1 MTFSQLSR
9 HSETKGEKQF
19 NSIINETRE
28 ACVMYRG
35 IKDAVITDGGLG
47 LDGFLGGGNTHACI

>member
-9 HSETKGEKQF
+9 HSETKGEKHF

-28 ACVMYRG
+28 ACIMYRG
-35 IKDAVITDGGLG
+35 INDMVLTDGGLDS
-47 LDGFLGGGNTHACI
+47 DGFLGGGNTHACI